1 MAQST
6 ASLEGQYQPSQAN
19 LRETMF
25 TAHGVGVVKGI
36 AIGRAVVM
44 GTAALEVPHYYIV
57 HEAVAQ
63 ELERLAHAI
72 ARVQQEL
79 DSQIEAMP
87 ADAPRELQPY
97 WKLKLWLLD
106 VRWFV

>member
-44 GTAALEVPHYYIV
+44 GTAALEVPHFYIV

-63 ELERLAHAI
+63 EQERLAHAI

-79 DSQIEAMP
+79 DSLIEAMP
-87 ADAPRELQPY
+87 ADAPRELQTLFTVTLFLIDDP
-97 WKLKLWLLD
+97 
-106 VRWFV
+106 